1 MRSTSGRGP
10 GTPRF
15 VRGLSLLELL
25 VAIAILGV
33 TLGALYQAVSGA
45 TRNSRSGEK
54 YTYGVEL
61 ARSLLAD
68 HAQVSSQGVSAAGE
82 TAGDFRWQVRSVP
95 VAAGG
100 AGAAGLLQRIEVV
113 VSWQDGSRRRQ
124 VQLDSVI
131 EGSLP

>member
-1 MRSTSGRGP
+1 MHSTSGRGASA
-10 GTPRF
+10 RRSA
-15 VRGLSLLELL
+15 RGLSLLEML

-54 YTYGVEL
+54 YTYGTEL

-68 HAQVSSQGVSAAGE
+68 HAQVSSQGVSVAGS
-82 TAGDFRWQVRSVP
+82 TAGDFRWQVRSAP
-95 VAAGG
+95 VAGG
-100 AGAAGLLQRIEVV
+100 DGPAALLQRIEVV
-113 VSWQDGSRRRQ
+113 VSWQDGARRRQ
-124 VQLDSVI
+124 VLLNSVV